1 MAKKSADLLPG
12 TLDMLILKAV
22 SLKPLHGDALRQ
34 DFLYALRVLR
44 RSPGFAL
51 LCIGIMAVGIGANTA
66 VFSIVNAVLLK
77 PLPYREPSRIVTLS
91 NVVKTPPT
99 QVTEAD
105 GVNIRSIVLFTA
117 TLPATPNVGC
127 SLIDS
132 ARRYPTR
139 ALTFDRSRPA
149 SWRGENDQVTD
160 PLGHSRVR
168 LRIGT
173 CSSAR
178 NVQMMPRVSR

>member
-1 MAKKSADLLPG
+1 MLERQLPWVAG
-12 TLDMLILKAV
+12 RNENVTVALCASPTL
-22 SLKPLHGDALRQ
+22 S
-34 DFLYALRVLR
+34 
-44 RSPGFAL
+44 RSD
-51 LCIGIMAVGIGANTA
+51 V
-66 VFSIVNAVLLK
+66 VRDK
-77 PLPYREPSRIVTLS
+77 S

-105 GVNIRSIVLFTA
+105 GVNVLSIILFTA
-117 TLPATPNVGC
+117 TLPSGPPTATNVGC

-139 ALTFDRSRPA
+139 PFTFVRSRPT
-149 SWRGENDQVTD
+149 SCRGENDQVID

-178 NVQMMPRVSR
+178 KVQMIPRVKR